1 MFPYSILEYVVR
13 CKLMEDGNRILDED
27 NEERRRSLHES
38 RYSNFEKKRSSIELI
53 VLPSKILHRNRLLL
67 SIESSQWSRLMFRR
81 VLPKDLHLP
90 YAMTMEGQTM
100 NLRYWLHL
108 KCPKRDEEMKNERD
122 SKQEAINSI

>member
-1 MFPYSILEYVVR
+1 MFPYSIPEYVVR